1 MGGAR
6 LSRATARSPIHWSGR
21 SAANWRSQRRDDAQ
35 RQEAAD
41 GDAFDSG
48 GLTSPTRTRQGAHE
62 KGGNALGATRKQL
75 LSRTSVKIIGLFD
88 GKINP
93 CRAKSVQFR
102 MSAAREL
109 MVVD

>member
-1 MGGAR
+1 MTR
-6 LSRATARSPIHWSGR
+6 SVKKRPMATPSIA
-21 SAANWRSQRRDDAQ
+21 
-35 RQEAAD
+35 EEL
-41 GDAFDSG
+41 
-48 GLTSPTRTRQGAHE
+48 LTSPTRTRQGAHE